1 MWRSAIPRC
10 AISTRSDGAQ
20 LATAGL
26 TEKDIKVVL
35 VPNVVR
41 SADDFVS
48 GAADMFN
55 FAFGAPKVR
64 EVDATVGGIRV
75 LEIDEK
81 GMPEA
86 RKIMP
91 YGYLT
96 QVGPGPVFI
105 GVEKPMKVYSFDA
118 LIFSSAKVPDDFVY
132 KFLEALDKNK
142 ADLVAIQPVLREF
155 TLAFA
160 YKNYDIPYH
169 PGAVKYYKEHNV
181 QANGIAVNGEPQ
193 QPEAAEQSSAASPA
207 VALATD
213 ILQGALI
220 FCVVGWVLDVPR
232 RLFDMSFYTEQ
243 LLAVCLGFGLALSF
257 ITTSTAI
264 GSRIRIMRWLDWFA
278 AVASLIICGYI
289 AYRYDA
295 LTYEIALLPIDGVI
309 GSAILLLLVLEA
321 TRRTS
326 GGVLVVIILILT
338 LYVFIGPHMPGD
350 FATRPVSP
358 ARLITYL
365 GLDTNGMIGII
376 LSVALLIVV
385 PFTLMGQVLGST
397 GGAALFRRS
406 RDVGNGAFPRRR
418 GQDRG
423 VWLRAVRHDLRRRG
437 QQCGS
442 GRHRHHSADVAFRL
456 FACRAAAI
464 ESVGSTGGQLMP
476 PVMGAAAF
484 IMAEFLQVSYGAVC
498 IAAVIPSLLYYAALF
513 IHVDLEAAK
522 HKIGAA
528 QVAETS
534 EFAEVSEIGLA
545 FPDPA
550 GVPDRHLAYPE
561 IFQIPIER
569 AADLC
574 HRHPDRTE
582 PDLWLSRHPG
592 DILGRC
598 CAPSWTLAALARYRP
613 DRCRRRPGGR
623 ALSVSGISFGLTLQ
637 LIALSGGSLFVLLI
651 LTAIISIIL
660 GMGMPTVSVYVLT
673 ATLLAPSLIKL
684 GVTPMAAHMYVMYF
698 GMLRMITPPVAIA
711 AYAAAN
717 IARVSGWTTGWTAV
731 VVGWSTFFI
740 PFLFVLEPSLL
751 MEGSA
756 GLIAWNFARNIL
768 GIFVGTAGIV
778 GFAFGL
784 LALPMRIAFGAAA
797 LAILIPHMPSQE
809 PLSRLDRARERYHGA
824 GG

>member
-1 MWRSAIPRC
+1 M
-10 AISTRSDGAQ
+10 
-20 LATAGL
+20 
-26 TEKDIKVVL
+26 
-35 VPNVVR
+35 
-41 SADDFVS
+41 
-48 GAADMFN
+48 
-55 FAFGAPKVR
+55 
-64 EVDATVGGIRV
+64 
-75 LEIDEK
+75 
-81 GMPEA
+81 
-86 RKIMP
+86 
-91 YGYLT
+91 
-96 QVGPGPVFI
+96 
-105 GVEKPMKVYSFDA
+105 
-118 LIFSSAKVPDDFVY
+118 
-132 KFLEALDKNK
+132 
-142 ADLVAIQPVLREF
+142 
-155 TLAFA
+155 
-160 YKNYDIPYH
+160 
-169 PGAVKYYKEHNV
+169 
-181 QANGIAVNGEPQ
+181 NGEPQ
-193 QPEAAEQSSAASPA
+193 QPEAAEQSSAVSPV
-207 VALATD
+207 VAPATD

-220 FCVVGWVLDVPR
+220 LCVVGWVLDLPR

-243 LLAVCLGFGLALSF
+243 LLAVCLGLGLALSF

-264 GSRIRIMRWLDWFA
+264 GSRVRIMRWLDWFA
-278 AVASLIICGYI
+278 AAASLIICGYI

-326 GGVLVVIILILT
+326 GGVLVVIILILA

-350 FATRPVSP
+350 FATRPVSA

-385 PFTLMGQVLGST
+385 PFTLMGQVLGRT
-397 GGAALFRRS
+397 GGAHYFADLAMSAMGRFRGGAAKIAVFGSALFGMISGAAVSNVVAVGIVTIPLMSRS
-406 RDVGNGAFPRRR
+406 GFSPV
-418 GQDRG
+418 
-423 VWLRAVRHDLRRRG
+423 
-437 QQCGS
+437 
-442 GRHRHHSADVAFRL
+442 
-456 FACRAAAI
+456 RAAAI

-513 IHVDLEAAK
+513 MHVDLEAAK
-522 HKIGAA
+522 KQIGAA
-528 QVAETS
+528 QVADAPK
-534 EFAEVSEIGLA
+534 FAEVLKSGWH
-545 FPDPA
+545 FPIPLIFLI
-550 GVPDRHLAYPE
+550 VTIVYPE

-569 AADLC
+569 AAVYATAILIV
-574 HRHPDRTE
+574 
-582 PDLWLSRHPG
+582 LSMVFGYRG
-592 DILGRC
+592 TRVTTRQMLRAILD
-598 CAPSWTLAALARYRP
+598 T
-613 DRCRRRPGGR
+613 GR
-623 ALSVSGISFGLTLQ
+623 ASLDIVLIGAAAGLVVGTLSVSGISFGLTLQ

-698 GMLRMITPPVAIA
+698 GMLSMITPPVAIA

-797 LAILIPHMPSQE
+797 LAILIPQHAFPGADVLDWIGLGGAITVLAVNYLQ
-809 PLSRLDRARERYHGA
+809 SRLAKQTAAPEVARP
-824 GG
+824 